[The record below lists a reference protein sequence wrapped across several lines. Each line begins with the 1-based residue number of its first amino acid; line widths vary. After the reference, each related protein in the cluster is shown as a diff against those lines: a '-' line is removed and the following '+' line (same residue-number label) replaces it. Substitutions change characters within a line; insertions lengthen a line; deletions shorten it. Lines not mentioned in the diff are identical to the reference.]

1 VPSVTD
7 LCTFAQLGVDDK
19 TNEIGAMPDLFA
31 DLIIAGR
38 VFTMDALLTQRDI
51 AETIVENQGD
61 YVMIAKDNQP
71 TDSCPL
77 GY

>member
-1 VPSVTD
+1 
-7 LCTFAQLGVDDK
+7 
-19 TNEIGAMPDLFA
+19 MPDLFA

-61 YVMIAKDNQP
+61 YVMIAEDNQP